1 MKSLPAIAAGNDKRL
16 TMMSGDIV
24 CQDETI
30 TREVF
35 CALQVTFLFFF
46 KKITCER
53 HLSRSSGLGKLF

>member
-16 TMMSGDIV
+16 KIVSGDIV

-46 KKITCER
+46 TCER